1 MWQTNILP
9 GRYKYPHQLAR
20 KKCVLAFVLPPHRFP
35 FLPGNRAGCQEDNLF
50 DYNLAALVHIIDRL
64 SDYDNGGGQ
73 GNAKSLTCLRQS
85 HSNHNNVE
93 EREIAQQFL
102 ECNAK
107 YCIFFEISSYSEYLW
122 IGNWNYDLQMSQDT
136 MRRRPSANPAQPH
149 CADGCHGRGLLL
161 HQRQESASTSGK
173 LGCFVRS
180 TSPKVWQIL
189 WISEPGKLHAGILK
203 ATCRPYFLKGWYH
216 EVHFAAVLDIFGRF
230 IFQPFSDISC
240 KCIRITQPL
249 SISFNIRSCWI
260 HAKVDWQFRFW
271 WLFGISFPNCAACFG
286 G

>member
-1 MWQTNILP
+1 MRDSFFSLKPLHTLNI
-9 GRYKYPHQLAR
+9 
-20 KKCVLAFVLPPHRFP
+20 
-35 FLPGNRAGCQEDNLF
+35 
-50 DYNLAALVHIIDRL
+50 
-64 SDYDNGGGQ
+64 SDLEIGTMT
-73 GNAKSLTCLRQS
+73 SRCLK
-85 HSNHNNVE
+85 
-93 EREIAQQFL
+93 I
-102 ECNAK
+102 
-107 YCIFFEISSYSEYLW
+107 
-122 IGNWNYDLQMSQDT
+122 

-203 ATCRPYFLKGWYH
+203 ATCRLYFLKGWYH

-240 KCIRITQPL
+240 KCMRITQPL
-249 SISFNIRSCWI
+249 SILFNIRSCWI
-260 HAKVDWQFRFW
+260 HVKVDWQFRFW
-271 WLFGISFPNCAACFG
+271 WLFGISFPNCATCLGWQRLHTSSHSLVNMAGVWLACNPKWSC
-286 G
+286 